1 MNEKQIT
8 VILGDKV
15 HDLAVAPS
23 TSTADVRRQINLP
36 PEYLLSKRDGLP
48 FGEQEDIW
56 SRVQPGEKLFASPP
70 AVVGLLTRGAR

>member
-1 MNEKQIT
+1 MNEKNIT
-8 VILGDKV
+8 IVSNGTV

-70 AVVGLLTRGAR
+70 AVVGTLSRGAR